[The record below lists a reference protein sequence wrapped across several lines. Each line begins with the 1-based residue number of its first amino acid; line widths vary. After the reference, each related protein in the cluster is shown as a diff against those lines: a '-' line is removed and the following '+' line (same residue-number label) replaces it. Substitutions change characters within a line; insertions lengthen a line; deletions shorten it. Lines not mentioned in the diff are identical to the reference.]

1 MALKHPSTTLDV
13 AYAVRSSGDL
23 LLYLTSLES
32 YAKRLGKTVQQL
44 KARVNEVEKRVT
56 RRAS

>member
-1 MALKHPSTTLDV
+1 MSKPHATVSDV

-23 LLYLTSLES
+23 LIYLTSLEH

-44 KARVNEVEKRVT
+44 KARLNEVEKRVT
-56 RRAS
+56 SRAS

>member
-1 MALKHPSTTLDV
+1 MPAKPPVPTLDV

>member
-1 MALKHPSTTLDV
+1 MPSKSPAPVSDV
-13 AYAVRSSGDL
+13 SYAVRSSGDL
-23 LLYLTSLES
+23 LAYLTSLES

-56 RRAS
+56 SRAS